1 MSDDLAAAA
10 APPLSPES
18 LPGHTPL
25 CYIVDEE
32 SSIRQFLSLVL
43 HGAGVDAIEFADGGS
58 MRAAAAKRTPDL
70 VFLNISLESTDAIE
84 SVIAL
89 ARHAFNGSIQL
100 MSNRGS
106 AVLEHV
112 KNIGIQNRLAMLPV
126 LKKPFE
132 TDAVLKVLQQLKL
145 GIRNQEN
152 ARVDLSEALAKN
164 WIEFWYQPK
173 IDIRRK
179 QLAGA
184 EAFARVNHP
193 EQGILPPAAF
203 MSGAKEEDVI
213 KLSEMAILDAL
224 RAGSK
229 FAEMGIQLRIAVN
242 VPIAALVKLPV
253 TEIVGSKRQP
263 GDKWP
268 GLIID
273 IPEDQII
280 NDIPLANELTKQF
293 APANVRLAVDDFG
306 RAYAALTKIKE
317 MPFVELKLDRTFVVD
332 CGHHKSNAPM
342 CKTVIDLAHSFGSVA
357 VAVGIE
363 KASDAVALV
372 SMGCDYG
379 QGFLL
384 GQPMPDERLISLL
397 RQRAVGR
404 KSQPQAPEA
413 PPQAQ
418 EAQPQAQETQPA

>member
-10 APPLSPES
+10 APPLSPETV
-18 LPGHTPL
+18 PGHTPI

-32 SSIRQFLSLVL
+32 SSIRQFLSLVM
-43 HGAGVDAIEFADGGS
+43 HGAGVDAVEFADGAS

-89 ARHAFNGSIQL
+89 ARHACNGSIQL

-193 EQGILPPAAF
+193 EQGILPPGAF
-203 MSGAKEEDVI
+203 MTGAKEEDLI
-213 KLSEMAILDAL
+213 KLSEMALLDAL

-229 FAEMGIQLRIAVN
+229 FAELGIQLRIAVN

-273 IPEDQII
+273 IPEEQII
-280 NDIPLANELTKQF
+280 NDIPLANELTKKF

-413 PPQAQ
+413 QAPEAPPQAQ
-418 EAQPQAQETQPA
+418 EAQPA